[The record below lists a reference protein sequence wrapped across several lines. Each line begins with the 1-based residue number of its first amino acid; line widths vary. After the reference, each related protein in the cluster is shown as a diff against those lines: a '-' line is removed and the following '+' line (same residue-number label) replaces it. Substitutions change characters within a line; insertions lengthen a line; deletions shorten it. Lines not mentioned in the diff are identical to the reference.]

1 MFKPILDA
9 LAGEYSGERA
19 KRHVEEIAR
28 FHRIQSSPG
37 LRAAATYAY
46 DYLRSIGLQG
56 EILRF
61 AGDGV
66 TQYWTALAP
75 QEWECTGAQLRLV
88 QPADK
93 AALLA
98 DFAEEKISIIQRSI
112 ATPPEGIEAE
122 VVALDGGENE
132 ADYAGIDIAG
142 KLVLIKGNLARIQQ
156 LAVQRHGAL
165 GIIFDGMREQPPVR
179 PALDLAGARQYTSFW
194 WRPEDKRCFGF
205 VLSPRQ
211 GEQLRRTLRAAREK
225 GESVRL
231 HAQISARFYNGH
243 MDAATAVIP
252 GELPG
257 ELNEEILIVAHICHP
272 QPSANDNASGVGAV
286 LETARALQ
294 TLIGAGALPRPRRT
308 IRFLLPPENTGT
320 WAYCAGDD
328 KRRARTVAAIN
339 LDMVGENQELCG
351 SSFLVERL
359 PRAMAAPV
367 DTLAVAIQEAL
378 AQEVSGLNDLGS
390 YALFRYAS
398 TPFNGGS
405 DHYILSDPSVGIP
418 CPMLIEWPDRFYH
431 TSFDTV
437 DKVDPASLRRAGLLA
452 GTYAAFLAGA
462 GPEEAAWLAYEAHTR
477 YKAQLARTGQD
488 AMTDT
493 AGQALTALHLSP
505 ALAEKKAGGI
515 ALDIARLQKQL
526 LFQAGR
532 HQASLAW
539 LQRLGG
545 DSIASTLRMLQSD
558 AATGAWSE
566 WTAQSE
572 AAQGIAARAGL
583 PTLPA
588 PPEHSLDQWEKA
600 AQAITPRRCLP
611 GPIHLVPYLARLSA
625 QKQDAWYALGRAH
638 RATPDILLDLAMYWA
653 DSKRTLLE
661 VADLV
666 ELETGKRDVEYL
678 LAYVRLL
685 QELELVTS
693 G

>member
-9 LAGEYSGERA
+9 LAKEYSGERA

-28 FHRIQSSPG
+28 FHRIQASPG

-46 DYLRSIGLQG
+46 DYLRGLG
-56 EILRF
+56 LKAEILRF
-61 AGDGV
+61 AGDGA
-66 TQYWTALAP
+66 TQYWTALMP
-75 QEWECTGAQLRLV
+75 QEWQCSDAQLRLV
-88 QPADK
+88 QPVGK
-93 AALLA
+93 AGLLA
-98 DFAEEKISIIQRSI
+98 DFAEDKISIIQRSI

-122 VVALDGGENE
+122 VVALDGGEEE
-132 ADYAGIDIAG
+132 ADYANIDVAG
-142 KLVLIKGNLARIQQ
+142 KLVLTKGNLPRVQQ
-156 LAVQRHGAL
+156 LAVQRRGAL

-179 PALDLAGARQYTSFW
+179 PPFDLAAARQYTSFW

-205 VLSPRQ
+205 VLSPRH
-211 GEQLRRTLRAAREK
+211 GEELRRTLHSAREK

-231 HAQISARFYNGH
+231 HARISAGFVNGH
-243 MDAATAVIP
+243 MDAATAVIA
-252 GELPG
+252 GEID
-257 ELNEEILIVAHICHP
+257 EEILIVAHICHP

-286 LETARALQ
+286 LELARALQ
-294 TLIGAGALPRPRRT
+294 ALIAAGTLPRPRRS
-308 IRFLLPPENTGT
+308 IRFLLPPENYGT
-320 WAYCAGDD
+320 WAYCASDD

-367 DTLAVAIQEAL
+367 DMLAVAIQEAL
-378 AQEVSGLNDLGS
+378 AQEVGGLNDLGS

-462 GPEEAAWLAYEAHTR
+462 GPEEAAWLAYEAHIR

-488 AMTDT
+488 AMT
-493 AGQALTALHLSP
+493 ALRLSP
-505 ALAEKKAGGI
+505 ALAGGKTDTLAG
-515 ALDIARLQKQL
+515 DIARLQKQL
-526 LFQAGR
+526 LFQADR
-532 HQASLAW
+532 HQVSLGW

-545 DSIASTLRMLQSD
+545 DDIGPTTRTLQSD
-558 AATGAWSE
+558 AAAAAWSE

-572 AAQGIAARAGL
+572 TAQGIAARAGL
-583 PTLPA
+583 PRLPA
-588 PPEHSLDQWEKA
+588 PPERQLDEWETA
-600 AQAITPRRCLP
+600 AQAITPLRRLP
-611 GPIHLVPYLARLSA
+611 GPIHLPPYLARLSVE
-625 QKQDAWYALGRAH
+625 KQDAWRAASRAH
-638 RATPDILLDLAMYWA
+638 RATPEVLLDLAMYWA
-653 DSKRTLLE
+653 DGKRTLLE
-661 VADLV
+661 IADMV
-666 ELETGKRDVEYL
+666 ELETGRRDVEYMV
-678 LAYVRLL
+678 AYVRLL
-685 QELELVTS
+685 QEMDLVTS